1 MGGIGGGKCLLE
13 KPVLKVRMCLTSW
26 FCLIS
31 RENPV
36 FKAKMMT
43 IFFYERI
50 GLTSWFCHKSS
61 TLATF

>member
-13 KPVLKVRMCLTSW
+13 KPVLKVRMCLTSS

-36 FKAKMMT
+36 FKAMINPARLPHFNHLIT
-43 IFFYERI
+43 
-50 GLTSWFCHKSS
+50 H
-61 TLATF
+61 